1 LSTHRRKAD
10 ETPPP
15 AEIEAGATVK
25 AKKLRFERVP
35 ETEVRFPGSDEE
47 RSGTHTE
54 RENLPDEVEPGVTYE
69 DVKVRWEAGA
79 AFRAEITPEVAEA
92 IAEEEEEQ
100 EQTSGTRRGGDG
112 RRRQQRRA

>member
-1 LSTHRRKAD
+1 MSTPRRKD
-10 ETPPP
+10 EAP

-25 AKKLRFERVP
+25 AKKLRFESVP

-47 RSGTHTE
+47 RSGSHTE
-54 RENLPDEVEPGVTYE
+54 RENFPDEVEPGVTYR

-79 AFRAEITPEVAEA
+79 AFRADVAPEVAEA

-100 EQTSGTRRGGDG
+100 G
-112 RRRQQRRA
+112 RKDKEKRE